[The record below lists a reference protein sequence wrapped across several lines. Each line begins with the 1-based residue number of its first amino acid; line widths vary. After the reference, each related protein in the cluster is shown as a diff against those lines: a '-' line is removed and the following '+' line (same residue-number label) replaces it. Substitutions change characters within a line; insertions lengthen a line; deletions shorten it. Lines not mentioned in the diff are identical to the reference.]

1 MRPKKPAPERR
12 TRSKLVK
19 FTPAEWETIAAAA
32 STCAVPMSRYLRD
45 AALGAAP
52 RPRAEHANVLR
63 LVARAATA
71 LVQLATRAEASGAL
85 PEAATFD
92 STRRELLELV
102 QRGLGL
108 GDSGVV
114 PRTPSAAA
122 VARSSGGDVERAV
135 PLGPDSAADWNEM
148 DRDFAAA
155 HPAVRPLRE
164 RMGDRTTAPSPGGAP
179 VHVPASSDATVPAT
193 VPASG
198 SASAPMSAP
207 ISVPVSVSAT

>member
-52 RPRAEHANVLR
+52 RPRAEHADVLR

-71 LVQLATRAEASGAL
+71 LVQLAARAEAAGAL
-85 PEAATFD
+85 PEVAAFD
-92 STRRELLELV
+92 GARRELLELV

-108 GDSGVV
+108 GDSGTATRMVSADSV
-114 PRTPSAAA
+114 P
-122 VARSSGGDVERAV
+122 RSSGGGVERVV
-135 PLGPDSAADWNEM
+135 PLAADGAARCNEPGQRLDHESATVNSAACPLS
-148 DRDFAAA
+148 A
-155 HPAVRPLRE
+155 RPR
-164 RMGDRTTAPSPGGAP
+164 DRTASVPGGAP
-179 VHVPASSDATVPAT
+179 FHEPAGAHAAVPQA
-193 VPASG
+193 
-198 SASAPMSAP
+198 
-207 ISVPVSVSAT
+207 IPVSLPLA

>member
-32 STCAVPMSRYLRD
+32 STCGVPMSRYLRD

-52 RPRAEHANVLR
+52 RPRAEHADVLR

-71 LVQLATRAEASGAL
+71 LVQLAARAETSGAL

-92 STRRELLELV
+92 GTRRELLELV

-108 GDSGVV
+108 GDTGAAPRMSG
-114 PRTPSAAA
+114 AA
-122 VARSSGGDVERAV
+122 VAPSLGADIERAV
-135 PLGPDSAADWNEM
+135 PLAPASAVNGDDPDHVSAV
-148 DRDFAAA
+148 R
-155 HPAVRPLRE
+155 HPAARPLSDRA
-164 RMGDRTTAPSPGGAP
+164 RDRTTAPAPGGAP
-179 VHVPASSDATVPAT
+179 FYAPAGAHVPVRASAR
-193 VPASG
+193 G
-198 SASAPMSAP
+198 STPASAPM
-207 ISVPVSVSAT
+207 SVPVSVSAT

>member
-52 RPRAEHANVLR
+52 RPRAEHADVLR

-71 LVQLATRAEASGAL
+71 LVQLAARAEAAGAL
-85 PEAATFD
+85 AEAATFD
-92 STRRELLELV
+92 GTRRELLALV

-108 GDSGVV
+108 GDAGAAPRMSG
-114 PRTPSAAA
+114 AAG
-122 VARSSGGDVERAV
+122 ARSPGGDIERAV
-135 PLGPDSAADWNEM
+135 PLAPAGAANRDDPDHDSAL
-148 DRDFAAA
+148 R
-155 HPAVRPLRE
+155 HPAARPLGARA
-164 RMGDRTTAPSPGGAP
+164 RDRTTAPAPGGAP
-179 VHVPASSDATVPAT
+179 FHVPPGAHGPLHAT

-198 SASAPMSAP
+198 PASAPMS
-207 ISVPVSVSAT
+207 VPVGVSAS